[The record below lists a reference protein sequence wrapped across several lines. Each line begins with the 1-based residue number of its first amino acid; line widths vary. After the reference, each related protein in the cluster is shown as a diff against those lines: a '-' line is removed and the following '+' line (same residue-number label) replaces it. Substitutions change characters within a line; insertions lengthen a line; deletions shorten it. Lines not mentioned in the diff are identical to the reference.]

1 MGRWII
7 GIGLIVIVGIGALV
21 FREFLPSNVAELKV
35 GDCFDVPG
43 DDVGGDVGDVQHHP
57 CTDPHDG
64 EVIFV
69 GDFTGS
75 DTYPSE
81 GAFDAFVGAE
91 CVDKAFPSYVG
102 APFEARADL
111 DLGYFYPK
119 SENWNEDKE
128 ISCYI
133 TPIAGGKVS
142 VSYANSAAPAA
153 S

>member
-1 MGRWII
+1 MGRWVIS
-7 GIGLIVIVGIGALV
+7 IGLIVIVGIGALV
-21 FREFLPSNVAELKV
+21 FREFLPSNVGELKV
-35 GDCFDVPG
+35 GDCFDVPTG
-43 DDVGGDVGDVQHHP
+43 TDDVGDVQHHP

-81 GAFDAFVGAE
+81 TAFDTFVGAA
-91 CVDKAFPSYVG
+91 CVGKAFPSYVG
-102 APFEARADL
+102 ASFDAREYL

-119 SENWNEDKE
+119 SENWNQDKE

-133 TPIAGGKVS
+133 MPIAGGKVS
-142 VSYANSAAPAA
+142 VSYAKGAAPAA